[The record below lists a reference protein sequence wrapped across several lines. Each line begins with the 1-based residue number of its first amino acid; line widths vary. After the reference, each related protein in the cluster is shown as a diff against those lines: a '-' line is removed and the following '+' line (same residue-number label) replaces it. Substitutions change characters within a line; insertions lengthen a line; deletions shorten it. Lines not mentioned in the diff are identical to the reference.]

1 MTEKTIYTKLLT
13 GPRNFTMAS
22 LITADPAIL
31 GGKPIIRG
39 TRISVDFILEL
50 YAAGVTRDEILTDY
64 PHLTPEAL
72 SACLAYKIK

>member
-1 MTEKTIYTKLLT
+1 
-13 GPRNFTMAS
+13 MAS

-39 TRISVDFILEL
+39 TRISVDFILDL
-50 YAAGVTRDEILTDY
+50 YAAGVSRDEILADY

-72 SACLAYKIK
+72 SACLAYAAHAMKNEIYLDLKAA

>member
-1 MTEKTIYTKLLT
+1 
-13 GPRNFTMAS
+13 MAS

-50 YAAGVTRDEILTDY
+50 YAAGVSRDEILADY

-72 SACLAYKIK
+72 SACLPYVVREYHGAY